1 MKTPSVDEVKESR
14 MGKTLNKLVKNG
26 ELKIEIGYGFSCNVD
41 SAMVKKSKEI
51 MDKWKQ
57 EFKIE
62 EERLK
67 QSLLK
72 MDDDKQGEN
81 GESKKRV

>member
-1 MKTPSVDEVKESR
+1 
-14 MGKTLNKLVKNG
+14 
-26 ELKIEIGYGFSCNVD
+26 
-41 SAMVKKSKEI
+41 MVKKSKEI

-62 EERLK
+62 EEKLK

-81 GESKKRV
+81 VESKKRV